1 VDLSTPVRILV
12 AEGDDA
18 LARIIDRGLRA
29 HGFEV
34 TSVDRAS
41 DALTLVHDASVR
53 LLLLDVPDL
62 DGVLGSVRAARPELP
77 VMLLVARDEP
87 VRATEQCL
95 KKPFAFEELIARI
108 RALTR
113 RANERRQTT
122 LTAGDLRIDLLARCA
137 WRGDRV
143 IDLPGREFALLEY
156 FIRHPAR
163 VLTRQSILTD
173 VWGYHFDSSSNVV
186 DVYVRYLR
194 NKLDRA
200 GEPSMIV
207 SVRGAG
213 YRFDPP
219 TARNITNL
227 PLDTEDDGLARP
239 ASYG

>member
-1 VDLSTPVRILV
+1 VRILV
-12 AEGDDA
+12 VEGDDA

-122 LTAGDLRIDLLARCA
+122 LTAGDMRIDLLARCA

-200 GEPSMIV
+200 GERSMIV

-227 PLDTEDDGLARP
+227 PLDTEADGLARP

>member
-1 VDLSTPVRILV
+1 MAGPVRILI
-12 AEGDDA
+12 AEADEA
-18 LARIIDRGLRA
+18 LGRIIDRGLRA

-34 TSVDRAS
+34 ASVSNGPDTL
-41 DALTLVHDASVR
+41 ALVADLSVR
-53 LLLLDVPDL
+53 LVVFDL
-62 DGVLGSVRAARPELP
+62 PGADEVLEQVHATRPEVPTLR
-77 VMLLVARDEP
+77 LVTGDDQSADG
-87 VRATEQCL
+87 L

-113 RANERRQTT
+113 RANERRVTT

-143 IDLPGREFALLEY
+143 VDLPGREFALLEY
-156 FIRHPAR
+156 FIRHPGR
-163 VLTRQSILTD
+163 VLSRQAILTD

-194 NKLDRA
+194 NKLDRP
-200 GEPSMIV
+200 GEPSLIL

-219 TARNITNL
+219 PATSRT
-227 PLDTEDDGLARP
+227 DLA
-239 ASYG
+239 AANA

>member
-1 VDLSTPVRILV
+1 LSTSTPVRILV
-12 AEGDDA
+12 AEGDEA

-34 TSVDRAS
+34 ASVGSAHDT
-41 DALTLVHDASVR
+41 LTLANDVSVR
-53 LLLLDVPDL
+53 LLLLDLPDK
-62 DGVLGSVRAARPELP
+62 DGVLESVRAARPELP
-77 VMLLVARDEP
+77 VMLLVAGDEP
-87 VRATEQCL
+87 VRSAEHCL
-95 KKPFAFEELIARI
+95 KKPFAFEELIAQI

-113 RANERRQTT
+113 RANERRITT

-156 FIRHPAR
+156 FIRHPGR

-194 NKLDRA
+194 NKLDRL

-219 TARNITNL
+219 TAPNITNL
-227 PLDTEDDGLARP
+227 RVDAEHDGLARP

>member
-1 VDLSTPVRILV
+1 LSTSTPVRILV
-12 AEGDDA
+12 AEGDEA

-34 TSVDRAS
+34 ASVGSARDT
-41 DALTLVHDASVR
+41 LTLANDVSVR
-53 LLLLDVPDL
+53 LLLLDLPDR
-62 DGVLGSVRAARPELP
+62 DGVLESVRAARPDLA
-77 VMLLVARDEP
+77 VMLLVAGDEP
-87 VRATEQCL
+87 VRSAEHCL
-95 KKPFAFEELIARI
+95 KKPFAFEELIAQI

-113 RANERRQTT
+113 RANERRITT

-156 FIRHPAR
+156 FIRHPGR

-194 NKLDRA
+194 NKLDRT
-200 GEPSMIV
+200 GEPSLIV

-219 TARNITNL
+219 QARPIKVL
-227 PLDTEDDGLARP
+227 PVDAEDDGFARP
-239 ASYG
+239 ASYR